1 MQEVFEKIKERL
13 EEKKS
18 KYQNLADSSNFDGWH
33 EEDIKYTA
41 KADMCEEIIEIVN
54 QVAEEYNQSLA
65 NNNQLLTNNG
75 WIPVSSG
82 NLPEEGQVVNAT
94 LLIEEQ
100 QRRIVTQIM
109 YDYIWLKGIKR
120 MIAWKPLEEPYEGE

>member
-54 QVAEEYNQSLA
+54 QVAAEYRNAKSEYVEIADLVEKLRSEAERQENLTK
-65 NNNQLLTNNG
+65 LLRLRRY
-75 WIPVSSG
+75 SDS
-82 NLPEEGQVVNAT
+82 E
-94 LLIEEQ
+94 IEELEKEFK
-100 QRRIVTQIM
+100 
-109 YDYIWLKGIKR
+109 DLIKSF
-120 MIAWKPLEEPYEGE
+120 MLLSLSAS

>member
-54 QVAEEYNQSLA
+54 QVAEEYEQEVCEWKVDNKFDWVIKSPHENLGMIKEE
-65 NNNQLLTNNG
+65 NG
-75 WIPVSSG
+75 LYHYCPYCGKKIK
-82 NLPEEGQVVNAT
+82 VV
-94 LLIEEQ
+94 E
-100 QRRIVTQIM
+100 
-109 YDYIWLKGIKR
+109 
-120 MIAWKPLEEPYEGE
+120 